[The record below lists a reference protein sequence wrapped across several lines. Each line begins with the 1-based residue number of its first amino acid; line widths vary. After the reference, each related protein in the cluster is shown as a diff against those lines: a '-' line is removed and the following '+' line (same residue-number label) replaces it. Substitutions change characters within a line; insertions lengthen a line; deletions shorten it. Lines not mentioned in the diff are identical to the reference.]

1 MHKWSMS
8 ENFRKNFL
16 FVFMLYPPLN
26 LIVLYFI
33 ATFKL
38 LNDHFLYLTGV
49 EPLLFGDPFIVAG
62 GILCFFFLKKA
73 RNVLHV
79 DESEGVFF
87 KIILNF
93 FISFVFALCCVSF
106 ELIGGLVQNFLFGHT
121 TWSYSNEFLNYR
133 GMICLKV
140 FLVFFFSV
148 LFFSF
153 FIFNYFLRIESF
165 IKNEVYRNVVAFRK
179 VIMFFLFFWIIHLLC
194 YLGGN
199 INMWL
204 FYRREE
210 NKDKR
215 FLPYPEHKIIIDYI
229 YSQKKKSR

>member
-16 FVFMLYPPLN
+16 FVFMVYPPLN

-79 DESEGVFF
+79 DESRGTFLNF
-87 KIILNF
+87 ILKF
-93 FISFVFALCCVSF
+93 FISFVFASCCVIC
-106 ELIGGLVQNFLFGHT
+106 ELIVGFVQNFLFGHT

-133 GMICLKV
+133 GMICLKM

-179 VIMFFLFFWIIHLLC
+179 VIIVFSVFWIIHLLC